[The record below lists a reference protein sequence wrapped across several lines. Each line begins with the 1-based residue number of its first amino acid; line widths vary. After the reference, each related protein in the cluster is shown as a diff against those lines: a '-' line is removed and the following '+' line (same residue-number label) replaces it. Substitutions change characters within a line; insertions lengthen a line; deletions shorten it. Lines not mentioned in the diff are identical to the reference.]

1 MNMCSNCQR
10 PIGSCSWE
18 RNFTPV
24 EGWSAKKVA
33 RRFQTTVGGERYV
46 TTVESYEI
54 HDCPLYQAPGAGR
67 PKDQENPP
75 KKKPRAVIAED
86 MVFHTK
92 FRFPTVAAAD
102 KDGGFIRQE
111 VMACLEGR
119 QQSHYGH
126 YFYYEEDDY

>member
-1 MNMCSNCQR
+1 MNMCSVCQR

-18 RNFTPV
+18 RSFKPV
-24 EGWSAKKVA
+24 DGWSAKKVA
-33 RRFQTTVGGERYV
+33 RRFQTTIGGKTHV

-54 HDCPLYQAPGAGR
+54 HDCPLYQPPGAGR
-67 PKDQENPP
+67 LKDQETSP

-92 FRFPTVAAAD
+92 VRFSSVAAAE
-102 KDGGFIRQE
+102 KDGGFVRQE
-111 VMACLEGR
+111 IAACLEGR

-126 YFYYEEDDY
+126 YFYYEGDD